1 MDNIKYLVIEIQQN
15 ADGTVG
21 NIITTKDTQNE
32 AESVFYQILASAAIS
47 KLPIHSAVIIMSNGN
62 VLKSIGYDRRS
73 NTTEE

>member
-47 KLPIHSAVIIMSNGN
+47 KLTIHSAVIIMSNGN

-73 NTTEE
+73 NMTEE